1 MLRLFP
7 HNALAFDAG
16 GITILGDAVNVR
28 VSCEINGEYMLEF
41 EYPFDN
47 KAQQIKENRIVVC
60 ENQAYRI
67 MRISRE
73 NDGKEIV
80 KVTCQH
86 IFCADAR
93 CTHIQNFGGTNETI
107 GASPTRVMELA
118 LDNTPFEVIPDSELE
133 AMGMTALGVDGF
145 LIDFESIDKT
155 NPYDIIQQIIL
166 NAGKGELY
174 IDNFRVALVERI
186 GKETNVKLEVSKNL
200 QNVTIERDITNMV
213 TRLYPYGKDDAHI
226 GSVNNNIQYIDSLN
240 TALYGVREGYRDYS
254 DYVEPSD
261 VLAHA
266 LWEFNP
272 DNTDRIDVPE
282 INISGEFIDL
292 SKISCGDLY
301 AVGLGDGV
309 SVDDHGNLI
318 SERIIRM
325 EKYPFE
331 PNATNISIGRIKK
344 DLFFYLKQMGL
355 STKQSNKNST
365 TNGKVSA
372 KAISGTISAESAQMA
387 TISESVKSSSGS
399 ATAAIADAML
409 EVKSGNYLKCRI
421 GNSSGN
427 FVFDVYN
434 NDTIP
439 KKVLELSDE
448 GLVVSAAEVC
458 IGNMVL
464 SVENNEL
471 YFNGKKVL
479 CQASETE
486 G

>member
-7 HNALAFDAG
+7 HNALTFDVG
-16 GITILGDAVNVR
+16 GITILVDAVNVK

-41 EYPFDN
+41 EYPLN
-47 KAQQIKENRIVVC
+47 EKGQQIKENRIVVC

-73 NDGKEIV
+73 NNGREII

-93 CTHIQNFGGTNETI
+93 CTHIQNFGGTEETI
-107 GASPTRVMELA
+107 GASPTSIMELA
-118 LDNTPFEVIPDSELE
+118 LDNTPFEVIPDGELE
-133 AMGMTALGVDGF
+133 AMGMTALGADGF
-145 LIDFESIDKT
+145 LIDFESVDKT

-174 IDNFRVALVERI
+174 IDNYRVALVERI
-186 GKETNVKLEVSKNL
+186 GKDTNVRLEISRNL

-240 TALYGVREGYRDYS
+240 TVLYGVREGYRDYS
-254 DYVEPSD
+254 DYIEPSD
-261 VLAHA
+261 ILAHA
-266 LWEFNP
+266 KWEFNP
-272 DNTDRIDVPE
+272 DNVDRIDVPE

-292 SKISCGDLY
+292 SKLSWGDLY
-301 AVGLGDGV
+301 AVELGDGV
-309 SVDDHGNLI
+309 TVDDHGNLI

-372 KAISGTISAESAQMA
+372 KAISGTISANSAQTA
-387 TISESVKSSSGS
+387 TSSASVNSSSGF
-399 ATAAIADAML
+399 ATASIADAML
-409 EVKSGNYLKCRI
+409 EIKNGSYLKCSI
-421 GNSSGN
+421 GNCDGR
-427 FVFDVYN
+427 FVFDVYDN
-434 NDTIP
+434 ESVP
-439 KKVLELSDE
+439 QKVLELSDE
-448 GLVVSAAEVC
+448 GLVVNAATVS
-458 IGNMVL
+458 IGDLML
-464 SVENNEL
+464 SVKNNEL